1 MASLKARIIATYA
14 GLGGL
19 ALVACVLA
27 PLVGSTEISL
37 ARAFDR
43 SVPFADNTDA
53 QIFFIARLP
62 RTLAAAIAGSSLA
75 AAGAVFQA
83 LLRNPLADPFTLGI
97 SAGAAL
103 GAVLAISFGAS
114 VGFLGLP
121 PVLVSSFAGAGAA
134 VAIVFG
140 LARIRQTGLSTHVL
154 LLAGVTLNAF
164 FSAIIL
170 FVQYFADFTQT
181 LRAVRWLMGDLDV
194 SSYRPVLAAIPF
206 WVPALVCFALLPRAL
221 NLLSLGTEAAAA
233 RGVNVS
239 RSQRIAFFGASVASA
254 SAVSLGGPI
263 GFVGIIVPHAV
274 RLGLGADYRLVL
286 PASALG
292 GAAFLIGCDV
302 VARTALAPLQI
313 PIGVITAMLGGP
325 FFLWLLLRKS

>member
-1 MASLKARIIATYA
+1 MRSLKARLIATYVI
-14 GLGGL
+14 LG
-19 ALVACVLA
+19 LVALLACLLA
-27 PLVGSTEISL
+27 PLAGSTDISL

-43 SVPFADNTDA
+43 STAFADNADA

-103 GAVLAISFGAS
+103 GAILTISFGSSA
-114 VGFLGLP
+114 GFLGIP
-121 PVLVSSFAGAGAA
+121 PVLASSFAGAGAA

-140 LARIRQTGLSTHVL
+140 LAQVRRRGFSTHIL

-170 FVQYFADFTQT
+170 FVQYFAEFTQT

-194 SSYRPVLAAIPF
+194 SGYGPIAAALPF
-206 WVPALVCFALLPRAL
+206 WLIALTCFAVLPRAL
-221 NLLSLGTEAAAA
+221 NLLSVGPEAAAA
-233 RGVNVS
+233 RGVDVA
-239 RSQRIAFFGASVASA
+239 RAQRVAFFSA
-254 SAVSLGGPI
+254 SLASSTAVSLGGPI
-263 GFVGIIVPHAV
+263 GFVGIIVPHAL
-274 RLGLGADYRLVL
+274 RLVVGADYRLVL

-325 FFLWLLLRKS
+325 FFLWLLLRRS